1 MSIVYLNF
9 YPKSHNYKDSIAGFD
24 MDGTIIKTKSG
35 KVFPI
40 DKNDWIFLFDDIPE
54 KIASISKTKTIII
67 FSNQM
72 GISTGKTKEEDII
85 FKVNNIQN
93 KLNIPFIFLA
103 SKEDDINRKP
113 RPGMYNFIE
122 SELDL
127 KINTK
132 ESFYVGDMAGRKEL
146 PSKLD
151 SENPGRKKDK
161 DNTDLKF
168 ALNTKLKF
176 YTPEEYFKGIKE
188 DKELSG
194 YKLDSKLESKPITNI
209 QEKELIIISGLPASG
224 KSSLAKNII
233 ANNKNV
239 NFFSKDLNGTKFK
252 KLVIES
258 LENGKTTVVEGL
270 FATNDKRKEML
281 DLAKKY
287 GYKTRLVQME
297 IPIDLANH
305 LNMYRTLFENHKKVP
320 SVVYNIYLKQYES
333 PIVNDYDSI
342 EINYPTITKKHNKYY
357 LF

>member
-9 YPKSHNYKDSIAGFD
+9 YPKTHKFNDSIAGFD

-35 KVFPI
+35 KVFPK
-40 DKNDWIFLFDDIPE
+40 DKNDWVFLLDDIPHKLNE
-54 KIASISKTKTIII
+54 ISKTKTIII

-85 FKVNNIQN
+85 FKVTSIQS

-113 RPGMYNFIE
+113 RPGMFNFIE
-122 SELDL
+122 SELEI
-127 KINTK
+127 KINNK
-132 ESFYVGDMAGRKEL
+132 DSFYVGDMAGRK
-146 PSKLD
+146 
-151 SENPGRKKDK
+151 KDK
-161 DNTDLKF
+161 DDTDLKF
-168 ALNTKLKF
+168 ALNNKLKF

-188 DKELSG
+188 DKKISG
-194 YKLDSKLESKPITNI
+194 YKLDSTLESKEITNI
-209 QEKELIIISGLPASG
+209 QKKELIIISGLPASG
-224 KSSLAKNII
+224 KSSLAKSII
-233 ANNKNV
+233 SKKNA

-258 LENGKTTVVEGL
+258 LEKGETTVVEGL
-270 FATNDKRKEML
+270 FTTNAHRKEML

-287 GYKTRLVQME
+287 GYKTRLIQME
-297 IPIDLANH
+297 VPIDLAYH

-333 PIVNDYDSI
+333 PIVNEYDSI

>member
-9 YPKSHNYKDSIAGFD
+9 YPKTHKYNESIAGFD
-24 MDGTIIKTKSG
+24 MDWTIIKTKSG
-35 KVFPI
+35 KVFPK
-40 DKNDWIFLFDDIPE
+40 DKNDWVFLFDDIPE
-54 KIASISKTKTIII
+54 KLNDISKNKTIII

-72 GISTGKTKEEDII
+72 GISTGKTKEDDII
-85 FKVNNIQN
+85 FKVNSIQN

-113 RPGMYNFIE
+113 RPGMFNFIE

-127 KINTK
+127 KINNKT
-132 ESFYVGDMAGRKEL
+132 SFYVGDMAGRK
-146 PSKLD
+146 
-151 SENPGRKKDK
+151 KDK
-161 DNTDLKF
+161 DDTDLKF
-168 ALNTKLKF
+168 ALNNKLKF

-188 DKELSG
+188 NKEISG
-194 YKLDSKLESKPITNI
+194 YNLDSKLESKEITNI
-209 QEKELIIISGLPASG
+209 QKKELIIISGLPASG
-224 KSSLAKNII
+224 KSSLAKSII
-233 ANNKNV
+233 SKTNA
-239 NFFSKDLNGTKFK
+239 NFFSKDLNGTKFR

-258 LENGKTTVVEGL
+258 LEKSETTVVEGL
-270 FATNDKRKEML
+270 FTTNAHRKEML

-287 GYKTRLVQME
+287 GYKTRLIQME
-297 IPIDLANH
+297 VPIDLAHH

-333 PIVNDYDSI
+333 PIVNEYDSI